1 MERHRDRV
9 PLLPLVSSSP
19 IAFVVDHDHVH
30 RRTRDKRQIV
40 RMWFV
45 SSSSAKRGVV
55 SFVDGMFR
63 LRTGSRRRRGTSRS
77 KRP

>member
-1 MERHRDRV
+1 MGRRKDLV
-9 PLLPLVSSSP
+9 PSLPLVSSSP
-19 IAFVVDHDHVH
+19 MALVVDGHVH
-30 RRTRDKRQIV
+30 RRTRDKRPSG

-55 SFVDGMFR
+55 NFVDGMFR

-77 KRP
+77 RRP